1 MHRRSNPNRS
11 RWISP
16 PQADLSKLVLSI
28 SLVLSTCASICLGF
42 AQESP
47 EPNPKTAI
55 ELGNR
60 RELFVD
66 KYLIESLDG
75 LTLKLHEPLATEPM
89 QQPANDMEY
98 GTIIHDGT
106 LYRMYTREGRGAK
119 FDGDDKEVTRYCEST
134 DGIHWTRPSLGI
146 VELDGSKDNNVI
158 LKEAP
163 FCHNFAPLL
172 DENPNSEKSKR
183 FKALAGTV
191 KSG

>member
-1 MHRRSNPNRS
+1 MHPLFNPNISPWIAIVQTPRS
-11 RWISP
+11 KYALSMFLMLWIS
-16 PQADLSKLVLSI
+16 I
-28 SLVLSTCASICLGF
+28 STCLGF
-42 AQESP
+42 FQESL
-47 EPNPKTAI
+47 EPKLNKAI

-75 LTLKLHEPLATEPM
+75 LSLKLHEPMATEPM

-163 FCHNFAPLL
+163 FCHNFAPFL
-172 DENPNSEKSKR
+172 DENPKLEKANDSKR
-183 FKALAGTV
+183 
-191 KSG
+191 